1 MVEEEADRRSGK
13 SSERKGRR
21 DRDRNDGHSG
31 ARGRIRFPSLR
42 APQMSM
48 REFENYQ
55 DGKFP
60 RGDLRDAYNEY
71 LALYHRE
78 F

>member
-1 MVEEEADRRSGK
+1 
-13 SSERKGRR
+13 
-21 DRDRNDGHSG
+21 
-31 ARGRIRFPSLR
+31 
-42 APQMSM
+42 M

-60 RGDLRDAYNEY
+60 RGALRDAYNDY
-71 LALYHRE
+71 LALYHKE